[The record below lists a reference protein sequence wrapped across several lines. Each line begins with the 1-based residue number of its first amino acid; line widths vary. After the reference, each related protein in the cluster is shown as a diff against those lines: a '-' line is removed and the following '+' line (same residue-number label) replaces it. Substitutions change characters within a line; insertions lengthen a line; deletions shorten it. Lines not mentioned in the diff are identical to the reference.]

1 MPTKSQAL
9 RTAERK
15 TLEFLRGIKAD
26 VSARKALD
34 IARIR
39 SAEKYDGAEYIARLA
54 LAGKAQKILNRVS
67 AAVRDGRLD
76 ANDLDR
82 KRLKE
87 LAGEGLKDYQANLL
101 MRNALSTAY
110 NAGYRQQGLA
120 DRTKAFWLYETKRDA
135 QVRPQH
141 KKWDG
146 LLLEKKDPLAA
157 QIFPPNGH
165 NCRCRMVAVSR
176 ERAAQLVAAK
186 EATVKKPSLKT
197 VAYIDRVTGKT
208 LRTLEGVDPGWQGAP
223 DDSTEAIAAL
233 LERQLALL
241 DGWKP

>member
-67 AAVRDGRLD
+67 AAVRDGRVD
-76 ANDLDR
+76 ANNLDR
-82 KRLKE
+82 TRLKE

-146 LLLEKKDPLAA
+146 LLLDKKDPLAA